1 MNRTQKF
8 ALNSSTTAI
17 YQIVAMV
24 LGFITPGLMIKTYG
38 SEINGLVS
46 SINQFISYISLVEA
60 GLSGAAVYSLYK
72 PLANNDHKGI
82 NSIVSAAKNYYIKAG
97 YIFSSAAFVLAVSYA
112 AFKRTEYLSP
122 VLVFVLVL
130 LLSVNGCVDFFVLAR
145 FRVILTADQR
155 TYVISMLST
164 VQVIVK
170 AIVII
175 VCCTLKLDVIIL
187 YILALL
193 PIAIK
198 IFVLFLYTKKHYSY
212 LDFTAEPNV
221 EALGRRY
228 DVIYQQVLGT
238 VQLGA
243 PTVLATF
250 FLDLVTVSIYS
261 IYNMVLN
268 GINGV
273 LSIFI
278 SGLPAGFGELIAKNE
293 TENLKK
299 TTSQFEVA
307 YYYILS
313 VVYGLTM
320 VLLLPFISIYTK
332 NFDDAARYYIP
343 SLAFLIVANGICYSI
358 KTPQSMLMISAGMYR
373 EQRWRSTIQAAI
385 IIGGG
390 CLLAPFCGINGII
403 IASICSNVYRTID
416 LLIYVPRHITG
427 NSIPRTARRMIM
439 VFVDIVI
446 IYLPRLLIE
455 YTPSNY
461 FAWIVFALC
470 FAVYAV
476 AVTTVT
482 TFAFDRAEFKALI
495 KRVFGMF
502 GRSKNNG

>member
-373 EQRWRSTIQAAI
+373 EQRWRSTIR
-385 IIGGG
+385 GG

>member
-24 LGFITPGLMIKTYG
+24 LGFITPSLMIKTYG

-97 YIFSSAAFVLAVSYA
+97 YIFSSAALVLAVFYA
-112 AFKRTEYLSP
+112 AFKRTDFLSP
-122 VLVFVLVL
+122 VMVFVLVL

-164 VQVIVK
+164 VQIIVK
-170 AIVII
+170 AIIII
-175 VCCTLKLDVIIL
+175 VCCTLNLDVIIL

-193 PIAIK
+193 PIVIK
-198 IFVLFLYTKKHYSY
+198 IIVLFLYTKKHYSY

-261 IYNMVLN
+261 VYNMVLN

-332 NFDDAARYYIP
+332 SFDDAAHYFIP

-358 KTPQSMLMISAGMYR
+358 KMPQSMLMISAGMYK
-373 EQRWRSTIQAAI
+373 EQRWRSTIQAAV

-390 CLLAPFCGINGII
+390 CLLAPFLGINGII

-446 IYLPRLLIE
+446 IYLPRLFIK

-461 FAWIVFALC
+461 FAWIGFALC

-476 AVTTVT
+476 AVTTFT
-482 TFAFDRAEFKALI
+482 AFAFDRAEFKALI
-495 KRVFGMF
+495 KRAFGML